1 MPIMVRVY
9 ARVTLYVYLKLSN
22 ILLEIEVTIVELLGP
37 ESDENQPVCRS
48 SRLLLTI
55 KLKLMYSTKTAITMS
70 MSLKDLLDKLSDY
83 DIYSYYLGSFK
94 PGKLINSPLRPDDKI
109 PSFAIFPSK
118 TGDLLFKDHGTG
130 EAGNALKFIKLYKG
144 IDTREELER
153 ELLRI
158 VRKMNPMGGEAK
170 AKSIKTVGLGLT
182 DIGIVRQPFTEVDKQ
197 YWKQFHISIDTLKK
211 FNVFSIKYFLCNRV
225 VRGTYKEDSP
235 MYAYKVYDR
244 FKIYRPLASKYTKWR
259 TNLTNRHVQGLAELP
274 KEGGNLLII
283 TKSLKDVMCLYEM
296 GFNAI
301 AASSETTF
309 IPDDILKS
317 LQNKW
322 KHIVILYDRDVA
334 GMRNARQYS
343 KQYRLDAIFVHKKF
357 KAKDVSDAVRD
368 NSFFAIKDWLT
379 KTVERYD

>member
-1 MPIMVRVY
+1 
-9 ARVTLYVYLKLSN
+9 
-22 ILLEIEVTIVELLGP
+22 
-37 ESDENQPVCRS
+37 
-48 SRLLLTI
+48 
-55 KLKLMYSTKTAITMS
+55 MS
-70 MSLKDLLDKLSDY
+70 LSLKDLLDKLNDY

-109 PSFAIFPSK
+109 PSFAIFPRK

-130 EAGNALKFIKLYKG
+130 TAGNSLKFIKLYTG

-158 VRKMNPMGGEAK
+158 VRKMNPMGGTAK
-170 AKSIKTVGLGLT
+170 AKAVKTVDLGQT
-182 DIGIVRQPFTEVDKQ
+182 DIGIVRQPFTDVDKK

-235 MYAYKVYDR
+235 MYAYKVFDK

-274 KEGGNLLII
+274 YEGGNLLII

-301 AASSETTF
+301 SPSSETTF

-317 LQNKW
+317 LRHKW
-322 KHIVILYDRDVA
+322 RHIVIMFDRDA
-334 GMRNARQYS
+334 TGMTKAREYS
-343 KQYRLDAIFVHKKF
+343 KRYKMDCIFVNKKF
-357 KAKDVSDAVRD
+357 KAKDISDAVRD
-368 NSFFAIKDWLT
+368 NSFFAVKEWLT
-379 KTVERYD
+379 KTVERYG

>member
-1 MPIMVRVY
+1 
-9 ARVTLYVYLKLSN
+9 
-22 ILLEIEVTIVELLGP
+22 
-37 ESDENQPVCRS
+37 
-48 SRLLLTI
+48 
-55 KLKLMYSTKTAITMS
+55 
-70 MSLKDLLDKLSDY
+70 MSLRDLLDKLDDY
-83 DIYSYYLGSFK
+83 TIYSYYLGSFK
-94 PGKLINSPLRPDDKI
+94 PGKLMNSPLRSDDKM

-118 TGDLLFKDHGTG
+118 TGGLLFKDHGTG
-130 EAGNALKFIKLYKG
+130 ESGNALKFIKLYKG
-144 IDTREELER
+144 IQTRNELER

-158 VRKMNPMGGEAK
+158 VRLSNPTSNVA
-170 AKSIKTVGLGLT
+170 TVTRTYTPRGDT
-182 DIGIVRQPFTEVDKQ
+182 DIGIVRQPFTEVDKK

-259 TNLTNRHVQGLAELP
+259 TNLTNRYVQGLAELP

-309 IPDDILKS
+309 IPEDILKS
-317 LQNKW
+317 LRSKW
-322 KHIVILYDRDVA
+322 KHIVILYDRDRT
-334 GMRNARQYS
+334 GMLKARDYNRRY
-343 KQYRLDAIFVHKKF
+343 KLDCIFVHKKF

-368 NSFFAIKDWLT
+368 NSFFAVKEWLT
-379 KTVERYD
+379 KTVERYVE